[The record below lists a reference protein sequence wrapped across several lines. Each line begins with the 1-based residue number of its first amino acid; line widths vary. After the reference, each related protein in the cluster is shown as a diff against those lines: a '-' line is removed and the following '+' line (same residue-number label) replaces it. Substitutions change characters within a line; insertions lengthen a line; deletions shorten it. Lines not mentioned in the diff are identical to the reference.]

1 MTELVEKFINES
13 KKITEKDI
21 LGAIEVSFLA
31 LVFVF
36 CVYAV
41 SPIV

>member
-1 MTELVEKFINES
+1 MTELVEKFIKES
-13 KKITEKDI
+13 KKITEEDVV
-21 LGAIEVSFLA
+21 GAIEVSFLV

>member
-1 MTELVEKFINES
+1 MTELVEKFIKES
-13 KKITEKDI
+13 KKVTEESVV
-21 LGAIEVSFLA
+21 GAIEVSFLV

>member
-1 MTELVEKFINES
+1 MTELVEKFIKES
-13 KKITEKDI
+13 KKVKEEDI
-21 LGAIEVSFLA
+21 LGAIEVSFLV